1 MRNSIFLFVCFCFI
15 TACNSVKDIQSTSQ
29 PVSHVLWDALVK
41 THVSEAGV
49 VNYEGFVQDKAK
61 LQNYL
66 DLISKA
72 HPNETNWTRNEQLA
86 YWLNAYNAFTVK
98 LIVDDYPINSIK
110 DVKKGIPFINTVWD
124 IKFIKIEEAKY
135 DLNNIEHGIIRPKFK
150 DPRIHFA
157 ANCAAISCP
166 RLRNEAY
173 TAANLDSQLDDQA
186 RYFLR
191 NLGKNNITTE
201 KVKLSKI
208 LKWYGGDFDEYG
220 GVRKFV
226 NDYGPHKFP
235 NSVDIEYLDY
245 LWPLNNQ
252 DINTYQASGE

>member
-98 LIVDDYPINSIK
+98 LIVDCLLYTSP
-110 DVKKGIPFINTVWD
+110 
-124 IKFIKIEEAKY
+124 
-135 DLNNIEHGIIRPKFK
+135 RPRDRQKSRM
-150 DPRIHFA
+150 PSSA
-157 ANCAAISCP
+157 
-166 RLRNEAY
+166 
-173 TAANLDSQLDDQA
+173 
-186 RYFLR
+186 
-191 NLGKNNITTE
+191 
-201 KVKLSKI
+201 
-208 LKWYGGDFDEYG
+208 
-220 GVRKFV
+220 
-226 NDYGPHKFP
+226 
-235 NSVDIEYLDY
+235 
-245 LWPLNNQ
+245 
-252 DINTYQASGE
+252 

>member
-1 MRNSIFLFVCFCFI
+1 MRSSIFLFLCFCFI
-15 TACNSVKDIQSTSQ
+15 IACNSVKDVQSTSQ
-29 PVSHVLWDALVK
+29 PVTHELWDSLVK

-49 VNYEGFVQDKAK
+49 VNYDGFVQDKAK

-98 LIVDDYPINSIK
+98 LIVDDYPIKSIK
-110 DVKKGIPFINTVWD
+110 NVKKGIPFINTVWD
-124 IKFIKIEEAKY
+124 IKFIKIEGAKY

-173 TAANLDSQLDDQA
+173 TAEKLDSQLDDQA

-191 NLGKNNITTE
+191 NLGKNNITAE
-201 KVKLSKI
+201 QVKLSKI

-226 NDYGPHKFP
+226 NDYGPHTFA

-252 DINTYQASGE
+252 DINTYQPSGE